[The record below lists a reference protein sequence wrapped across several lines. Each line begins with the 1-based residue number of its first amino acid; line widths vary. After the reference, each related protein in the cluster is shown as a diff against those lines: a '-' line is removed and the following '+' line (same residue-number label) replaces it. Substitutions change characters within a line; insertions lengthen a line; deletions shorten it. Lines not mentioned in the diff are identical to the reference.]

1 MHSPEAFVAGLGKG
15 TGGLMRGV
23 VSGAITS
30 TAAIVGSASKGL
42 AKGVGVVTGDKVY
55 VRQREEKRRINTAS
69 SGGVLS
75 GIKAGS
81 ESMFSG
87 FASGITGLV
96 TRPFEEGRR
105 GGALGFVKGIGL
117 GVAGVVTKPILGVS
131 DGIASLVHGISNQVS
146 DAIVIKTA
154 RPPRAFHRSATDV
167 TEKVLVPLDLAAAHA
182 QHYVLREARRG
193 GYIDSFISHVS
204 IDGSR
209 HGCFSSEL
217 SQTSQEPSQERS
229 KDRMTSTSSKH
240 HYNNGDDIDK
250 IRQPVDDSAS
260 PSLSSKPNIIND
272 GSSVIVSEMFIFVLR
287 TDGSCGGRY
296 AMGEIS
302 HCAFHS
308 DIVCSSVELILYQ
321 ASTGSGQRSGIY
333 ELENPFNI
341 PISNISLFG
350 DGVKV
355 ATQSS
360 IMNIPN
366 KRNAASQS
374 STRDI
379 PRSTSNI
386 GLQMQEEEKAVKVQ
400 CKTRGIAVKLYQAF
414 AICASQMGNPS
425 YVLSPDIA
433 TSATLDNIPS
443 LPSSPLF
450 SPLFSPLSS
459 SVAKIQSD
467 VQNKSRVGFQN
478 YRFGKANSTKH
489 AFVQCSEKDLL
500 LRAARRLA
508 EPVSS
513 LAIHSDKDS
522 KDEGQQP
529 GILLFAKFLDER
541 VWQSVCEWRT
551 NHQQLQSS
559 RCLAALIINQSD
571 NPVQILRTEVQEGRN
586 VVIFGVSATSTSW
599 NADGGAQRGY
609 DEESRTLKGGGSAVV
624 VFAFGFLPTPIDMA
638 HVRVNIVTSAFNA
651 TVSTRPNRTS
661 CVAVGGYTAGYLE
674 KSLTDYWS
682 KYVIIAS

>member
-105 GGALGFVKGIGL
+105 GGALGFMKGIGL

-154 RPPRAFHRSATDV
+154 RPPRAFNRSATDV

-209 HGCFSSEL
+209 HGCFSSTL
-217 SQTSQEPSQERS
+217 SQPPR
-229 KDRMTSTSSKH
+229 DRITSTSSAH
-240 HYNNGDDIDK
+240 RGDTGDGSDSK
-250 IRQPVDDSAS
+250 RSVDDSPS
-260 PSLSSKPNIIND
+260 PSLSSKTNLISD
-272 GSSVIVSEMFIFVLR
+272 GSSVVVSEMFIFVLR

-296 AMGEIS
+296 AIGEIS
-302 HCAFHS
+302 HCVFRS
-308 DIVCSSVELILYQ
+308 DISCSSVELILYQ
-321 ASTGSGQRSGIY
+321 ASTGSGQQSGIY
-333 ELENPFNI
+333 EFENPFNI
-341 PISNISLFG
+341 ALSPNLSLFG
-350 DGVKV
+350 DGVNVPSGNTMNKHSKKNV
-355 ATQSS
+355 ANQSL
-360 IMNIPN
+360 
-366 KRNAASQS
+366 
-374 STRDI
+374 TRDM
-379 PRSTSNI
+379 PRTTSSA
-386 GLQMQEEEKAVKVQ
+386 GSRMQEEEVTVTVQ
-400 CKTRGIAVKLYQAF
+400 CKTRGIAVKLYKAL
-414 AICASQMGNPS
+414 AICAPQMGNPS
-425 YVLSPDIA
+425 YVLPPDIA
-433 TSATLDNIPS
+433 TSVGLDNIPS
-443 LPSSPLF
+443 NLSPPLISPQPSSTT
-450 SPLFSPLSS
+450 
-459 SVAKIQSD
+459 ITQSD
-467 VQNKSRVGFQN
+467 IQYKGRVGFQS

-489 AFVQCSEKDLL
+489 TFVQCSEKDLL

-513 LAIHSDKDS
+513 LTIHSDKDS
-522 KDEGQQP
+522 KDEGHQP
-529 GILLFAKFLDER
+529 GILLFAKFLDDR
-541 VWQSVCEWRT
+541 VWQSVCEWRA
-551 NHQQLQSS
+551 NHHQLQSS
-559 RCLAALIINQSD
+559 RCLATLIINQSD

-599 NADGGAQRGY
+599 DADGGAQKGY

-682 KYVIIAS
+682 KYVIIVS